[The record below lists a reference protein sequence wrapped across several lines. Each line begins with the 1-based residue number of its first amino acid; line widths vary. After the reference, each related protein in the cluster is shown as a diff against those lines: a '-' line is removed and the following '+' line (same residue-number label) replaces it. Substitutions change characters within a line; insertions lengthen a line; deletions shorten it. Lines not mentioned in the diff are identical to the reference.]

1 LDGFPEDG
9 KDGKERKH
17 LILSNAKDLAHEFGS
32 YSGIPIRRTISRI
45 CGLFRRAG

>member
-17 LILSNAKDLAHEFGS
+17 LILSKAKDLTHEFRKS
-32 YSGIPIRRTISRI
+32 AESTPRCTRDEE
-45 CGLFRRAG
+45 